1 VSIFVRALFRP
12 RYLELDERQWTDIQ
26 VDALKTPAPKAAECN
41 ALRACLISKWDT
53 FVNYVPHDGAI
64 NCIASND
71 DNKRATIARQ
81 VKRDE
86 VIVLEA
92 GGQANKKEK
101 IFYISILKINVIYHV
116 ITCVISLF
124 VYFILYSKIID
135 KKIEY
140 FINSQTKKISF
151 KLR

>member
-26 VDALKTPAPKAAECN
+26 VDALKTPAPKIAECN
-41 ALRACLISKWDT
+41 APCATGHACLISKWDT
-53 FVNYVPHDGAI
+53 FVNYVPHDGII

-92 GGQANKKEK
+92 GGQASKKEK
-101 IFYISILKINVIYHV
+101 IFYISILNNVIYHV
-116 ITCVISLF
+116 IICVLLF
-124 VYFILYSKIID
+124 VYFTLYSKIID
-135 KKIEY
+135 KKNKFNI
-140 FINSQTKKISF
+140 
-151 KLR
+151 L

>member
-26 VDALKTPAPKAAECN
+26 VDALKTPAPKPVECN
-41 ALRACLISKWDT
+41 APCVTGRACLITKWDT
-53 FVNYVPHDGAI
+53 FVNYVPHDNVI

-71 DNKRATIARQ
+71 DNKRATIAHQ

-92 GGQANKKEK
+92 GGQASKKEK
-101 IFYISILKINVIYHV
+101 IFYMSILNINVIYHV
-116 ITCVISLF
+116 IICVI
-124 VYFILYSKIID
+124 YFIICLFYFIFYNYID
-135 KKIEY
+135 KKI
-140 FINSQTKKISF
+140 
-151 KLR
+151 